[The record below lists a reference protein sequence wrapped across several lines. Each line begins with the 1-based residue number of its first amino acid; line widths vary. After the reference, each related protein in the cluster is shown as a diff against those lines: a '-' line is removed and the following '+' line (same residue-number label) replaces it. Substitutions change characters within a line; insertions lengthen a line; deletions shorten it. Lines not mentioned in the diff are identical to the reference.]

1 MPAEQDVAERVE
13 KALAASDFARSGAVI
28 SDLDGTAVHQ
38 TRDRWLIAEPV
49 QLGLEQVR
57 EHGRPV
63 IINTL
68 RFPLSV
74 IRTFGAQWVAW
85 TKKPLPCVTLNGSLI
100 GDIVR
105 SGDDLAFTER
115 IAFPLSNTEIEEV
128 LTGLDQGLA
137 AGSDDFTVFIYP
149 RDYLAGEIIWTPAIE
164 RVDQLRAKY
173 ASAAQV
179 VAWPFE
185 ELREFLEGR
194 DICMLSV
201 LVENPLDTRLAFQ
214 HGKPSSFVT
223 CAGVN
228 KKSGSTWL
236 CETLGADPQASI
248 GAGDTELDTFLD
260 GVGIALH
267 VGTLDLAFRG
277 VHDTIRLPDPFA
289 YGDVLAHVVDHCA
302 RAGL

>member
-1 MPAEQDVAERVE
+1 MPAEINVAERVE
-13 KALAASDFARSGAVI
+13 KALVACGFARCGAVI

-49 QLGLEQVR
+49 QLGLERVR
-57 EHGRPV
+57 EQGRPV

-74 IRTFGAQWVAW
+74 IRTFGAQWVKW
-85 TKKPLPCVTLNGSLI
+85 TEKPLPCVTLNGSLI

-105 SGDDLAFTER
+105 SGGDLVFTER
-115 IAFPLSNTEIEEV
+115 AAFPLSDAEIEEV
-128 LTGLDQGLA
+128 LQGLEQGLGE
-137 AGSDDFTVFIYP
+137 GSDDFTVFLYP
-149 RDYLAGEIIWTPAIE
+149 RDYLAGEIIWTPVAE
-164 RVDQLRAKY
+164 RTGALRAKY

-185 ELREFLEGR
+185 QLRNFLEAQ

-201 LVENPLDTRLAFQ
+201 LVERPGDTRLAFQ

-223 CAGVN
+223 RSGVN
-228 KKSGSTWL
+228 KRSGSEWL
-236 CETLGADPQASI
+236 CGALSADTEASI

-289 YGDVLAHVVDHCA
+289 FGDVLSHVVDHCA